1 MEMAASETSHFP
13 TVSSH
18 QVISDILIAEVH
30 LESGAVLVKA
40 FWTSDP
46 TLALFLVL
54 SEICNRANTMI
65 VSLLLKHLS
74 IHF

>member
-65 VSLLLKHLS
+65 VSLLLKH
-74 IHF
+74 